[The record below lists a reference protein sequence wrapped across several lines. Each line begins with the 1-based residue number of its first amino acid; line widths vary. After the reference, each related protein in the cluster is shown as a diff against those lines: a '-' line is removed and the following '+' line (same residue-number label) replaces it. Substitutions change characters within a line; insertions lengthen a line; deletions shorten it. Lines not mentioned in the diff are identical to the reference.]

1 MSRCSP
7 AMVGEDPAGVAPLTC
22 LDCGRRFLATAEWQT
37 HLEVEH
43 PDSPYRPYDTPLW
56 ET

>member
-1 MSRCSP
+1 MSRCDP

-22 LDCGRRFLATAEWQT
+22 LDCGRRFLATADWQT